1 MPADTLEHADPFSVF
16 GAVPATSDPTAAR
29 LLARALKAPVGARR
43 QALLARVDGRQLD
56 GGDRVSLMVAWQE
69 CVSWVTAHAELSV
82 ALVAGPPP
90 EPPSSSEPTSVP
102 SGNIA
107 EDAVCATVGA
117 ALHVT
122 PYAAMGR
129 VAAARAAAGEV
140 GPGHLSF
147 VGRAVV
153 ALHLWHAGDAV
164 NGTRPVWRSKPWPL
178 RARQPGV
185 KWTPARLK
193 RRIRRELV
201 RLDSEAVSKRV
212 RARRHQR
219 SARLDPTDDL
229 HGIIT
234 VDGSWDTIA
243 WAFGQFR
250 RWAEQERGRLRDI
263 RLHDPAARF
272 CCPEAMAHLLH
283 HAAARSS
290 ESPGDPEGAHPG
302 PDIGRR
308 CADDSGLRPGDDCSF
323 CGAPDTGVPSLSALT
338 ADAVVAAAGLL
349 ASRLGDQSADL
360 APQRGRRWRYAAIM
374 VDLPTLLG
382 LADDPGYVP
391 GYGDVPAP
399 IARELAA
406 DATQWRRFL
415 IDRSGVLLNAGAR
428 TYRPGDRLREHI
440 TARDWTCTFLGCA
453 RCAADADLDHMENFD
468 GSNTTAENL
477 HPLCRTHHRIKT
489 HAGWNPSRRPDG
501 STLWTSPTGHEYV
514 HQPETPGA
522 RAPWRSLPGGA
533 RIAVRRL
540 STMSRRAP
548 EFASPGCSASQHLLV
563 AHARESRRT
572 PTRQPACRSRYGTR
586 PRPVAS
592 HDVFICHYLSRRAVH
607 HEGLTAKG
615 PRSSGG

>member
-1 MPADTLEHADPFSVF
+1 MRVVGNRACGVVGCAGRRPSARTAIVVRAHV
-16 GAVPATSDPTAAR
+16 GAVGEYCRGRGLRHRGCCVAR
-29 LLARALKAPVGARR
+29 HSLRRDGASRCGPGS
-43 QALLARVDGRQLD
+43 GR
-56 GGDRVSLMVAWQE
+56 
-69 CVSWVTAHAELSV
+69 
-82 ALVAGPPP
+82 
-90 EPPSSSEPTSVP
+90 
-102 SGNIA
+102 
-107 EDAVCATVGA
+107 
-117 ALHVT
+117 
-122 PYAAMGR
+122 
-129 VAAARAAAGEV
+129 EV

-164 NGTRPVWRSKPWPL
+164 NGHPTGLAVE
-178 RARQPGV
+178 AVAAACAAAGCEV
-185 KWTPARLK
+185 WTPARLK

-440 TARDWTCTFLGCA
+440 TARDWTCTFPGCA

-514 HQPETPGA
+514 HQPETPWRQSAMEVPARRRPDRGSTAVNDVAPSASSSPPLVARQVNIYWSPTPASPAEHRLASLLADPGTAPA
-522 RAPWRSLPGGA
+522 RAP
-533 RIAVRRL
+533 
-540 STMSRRAP
+540 
-548 EFASPGCSASQHLLV
+548 
-563 AHARESRRT
+563 
-572 PTRQPACRSRYGTR
+572 
-586 PRPVAS
+586 
-592 HDVFICHYLSRRAVH
+592 
-607 HEGLTAKG
+607 
-615 PRSSGG
+615 